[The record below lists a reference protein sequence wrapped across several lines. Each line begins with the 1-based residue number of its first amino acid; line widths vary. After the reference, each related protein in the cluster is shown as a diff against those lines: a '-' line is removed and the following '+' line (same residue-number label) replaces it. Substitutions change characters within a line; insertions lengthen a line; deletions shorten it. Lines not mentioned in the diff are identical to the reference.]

1 MPFTVDGVR
10 DVERRVTVVEE
21 KKKTKCESNSIN
33 RPASHSGGAEWNLQ
47 PRPRDPPA
55 TGNGFLSY
63 TGAVAP

>member
-1 MPFTVDGVR
+1 MRGG
-10 DVERRVTVVEE
+10 RR
-21 KKKTKCESNSIN
+21 KKKKKKCESNSIN
-33 RPASHSGGAEWNLQ
+33 RPVSHSGGAEWNLQ

>member
-1 MPFTVDGVR
+1 MEGGGGGGIKKR
-10 DVERRVTVVEE
+10 EREE